1 MHLSVFYYF
10 YFSYLDY
17 NTIMDYIIKTGT
29 DHLKASFRN
38 GIITLTLN
46 NPRYKNALSEKL
58 TPYLRKI
65 LKKIQKDSKYKLMI
79 IRGEGDS
86 FCSGGNIKGMNDNSA
101 SKNKN
106 SQINNLIKKQDELTG
121 VIYSLKIPTIAL
133 ITGAAAGAGFSIAL
147 ACDFRIGNKAS
158 FFVSN
163 YSRIGLSGDYGISFF
178 LTKLLGESKAKEIM
192 IFNKRIYSDE
202 AYQIGLL
209 NFLYKR
215 NFENNVRKV
224 CDEIASLSPFALEKI
239 KQNVKIATLGNLNT
253 LLKAEAKSLIECT
266 YSKEHKEAVKNF
278 IRKK

>member
-1 MHLSVFYYF
+1 
-10 YFSYLDY
+10 
-17 NTIMDYIIKTGT
+17 MDHIIKTGT

-86 FCSGGNIKGMNDNSA
+86 FCSGGNIKGMNDNTV

-147 ACDFRIGNKAS
+147 ACDFRIGNKSS

-224 CDEIASLSPFALEKI
+224 CDEIVSLSPFALEKI

>member
-1 MHLSVFYYF
+1 
-10 YFSYLDY
+10 
-17 NTIMDYIIKTGT
+17 MDHVIKTGT
-29 DHLKASFRN
+29 EHLKASFRN

-65 LKKIQKDSKYKLMI
+65 LKKIQKDSKYKLLI

-106 SQINNLIKKQDELTG
+106 SQIKNLIKKQNELTG
-121 VIYSLKIPTIAL
+121 VIYSIKIPTIAL

-147 ACDFRIGNKAS
+147 ACDFRIGNKDS

-215 NFENNVRKV
+215 NFENNVSKV
-224 CDEIASLSPFALEKI
+224 CEEIVSLSPFALEKI
-239 KQNVKIATLGNLNT
+239 KQNVKIATLGNLNA